1 MNQHKN
7 NKEKIKTA
15 VALGYDPNV
24 DSAPK
29 IIATGRGF
37 LADKII
43 DTAKE
48 TQIPIHKDDRLAS
61 TLSKLDLGEAIP
73 QELYDVVAEILV
85 FVDKMDRMKGKMKE
99 KDVQ

>member
-1 MNQHKN
+1 MNHHKN
-7 NKEKIKTA
+7 NKNKIKTA
-15 VALGYDPNV
+15 VALGYDPNT

-29 IIATGRGF
+29 IIASGRGV

-48 TQIPIHKDDRLAS
+48 SQIPVHKDERLAS

-85 FVDKMDRMKGKMKE
+85 FVDKMDRMKGKMKD
-99 KDVQ
+99 KNVQ